1 VIIINMKIDPGP
13 DLNLMIV
20 GLGMKAVD
28 LGTMIIGLGMMIIEV
43 NIIENIIENIIVKVI
58 FL

>member
-1 VIIINMKIDPGP
+1 VIIIINMKKDPGL

-20 GLGMKAVD
+20 GLDMKAVD
-28 LGTMIIGLGMMIIEV
+28 LDMMIIGQDMMIIEV
-43 NIIENIIENIIVKVI
+43 NIIENIIVKVI